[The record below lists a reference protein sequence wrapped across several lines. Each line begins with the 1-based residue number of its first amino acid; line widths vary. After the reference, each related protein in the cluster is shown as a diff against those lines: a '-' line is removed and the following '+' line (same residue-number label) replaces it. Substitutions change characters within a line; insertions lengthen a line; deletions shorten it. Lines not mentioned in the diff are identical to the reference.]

1 MTDEADDLVNGDETS
16 TPSTPEQAQSAA
28 RQTLSHLRGLFEKH
42 GISPRKQLGQNFLID
57 LNLHEVI
64 LREAGLTPNDIVLEV
79 GTGTGALTERM
90 ADQAAAVVAVEIDPA
105 MGRLT
110 AETIG
115 PRPNVLLLR
124 QDALR
129 NKNNIANEVLDAL
142 RSSLKVRPGR
152 RIKLVAN
159 LPYSIATPLVS
170 NLLLDDEL
178 RPALMVIMIQ
188 WEMAERLIAEPT
200 GSAYGSISVLV
211 NALADVEILRRL
223 PPTVFGPR
231 PKVDSA
237 IVRIMPSVE
246 KRRKIDD
253 LPWFAHVVRQVFLHR
268 RKNLR
273 VVLHA
278 MYHHADAWT
287 KPVVDEILEQLD
299 LPFDIRAEA
308 LNVEELDELSMAL
321 RVKLDEFGIPPIT
334 DDRKPKTKRNWL
346 LKQEANANNPDY
358 VAEVDDSDDDDDDD
372 ETDLEDDDQE

>member
-1 MTDEADDLVNGDETS
+1 M
-16 TPSTPEQAQSAA
+16 
-28 RQTLSHLRGLFEKH
+28 
-42 GISPRKQLGQNFLID
+42 
-57 LNLHEVI
+57 
-64 LREAGLTPNDIVLEV
+64 
-79 GTGTGALTERM
+79 
-90 ADQAAAVVAVEIDPA
+90 
-105 MGRLT
+105 
-110 AETIG
+110 
-115 PRPNVLLLR
+115 LLR

-223 PPTVFGPR
+223 PPTVFWPR

-308 LNVEELDELSMAL
+308 LNVEELDELSKAL

-358 VAEVDDSDDDDDDD
+358 VAEVDGDEDDEDDD

>member
-1 MTDEADDLVNGDETS
+1 MARVQPGDRVLEIGPGLGPLT
-16 TPSTPEQAQSAA
+16 EGLIQSAGEVFA
-28 RQTLSHLRGLFEKH
+28 IEKDQRLSEFAAKRFAAM
-42 GISPRKQLGQNFLID
+42 PNFRV
-57 LNLHEVI
+57 LH
-64 LREAGLTPNDIVLEV
+64 D
-79 GTGTGALTERM
+79 
-90 ADQAAAVVAVEIDPA
+90 
-105 MGRLT
+105 
-110 AETIG
+110 
-115 PRPNVLLLR
+115 
-124 QDALR
+124 DALR
-129 NKNNIANEVLDAL
+129 YLQREPRDWA
-142 RSSLKVRPGR
+142 GW
-152 RIKLVAN
+152 KLVAN

-211 NALADVEILRRL
+211 NALADVEILRRI
-223 PPTVFGPR
+223 PPTVFWPR

-278 MYHHADAWT
+278 MYHHAEVWT

-308 LNVEELDELSMAL
+308 LNVEELDELSKAL

-358 VAEVDDSDDDDDDD
+358 VAEVDDEDDDD